1 MKKLA
6 NLNGVKILSKI
17 RQKVIFGGGD
27 PIPTGPGGGSG
38 GNGTGGNG
46 TWPTNVND
54 CLLCGGEWELV
65 CALPDDSPCL

>member
-1 MKKLA
+1 MKELA

-27 PIPTGPGGGSG
+27 PIPGGPGGGG
-38 GNGTGGNG
+38 GGGPIG
-46 TWPTNVND
+46 GYGWPTNEED
-54 CLLCGGEWELV
+54 CLLCWGEWELV